1 MYSKVTGV
9 RARQGEACS
18 VPLEASEKMWL
29 EGKQNLVESERMSP
43 ASLSMVNAHPLKENH
58 KNQQGVGHSD
68 LSALISAAMR
78 ADFEGWG
85 ITHPTSA
92 KSPKHPCQVF
102 PNKHAI

>member
-1 MYSKVTGV
+1 
-9 RARQGEACS
+9 
-18 VPLEASEKMWL
+18 MWL
-29 EGKQNLVESERMSP
+29 EGKQNLVESKRMSP

-85 ITHPTSA
+85 SHTPHRPNLQSTPA
-92 KSPKHPCQVF
+92 KFFLISMQFK
-102 PNKHAI
+102 